1 MVLKFNNIF
10 KLRRRRA
17 NRYFNWVID
26 MTQISQNR
34 RTRITPPSQEVRTE
48 FSLRNEQREALGM
61 RCRAVFER
69 LLPTQA

>member
-1 MVLKFNNIF
+1 
-10 KLRRRRA
+10 
-17 NRYFNWVID
+17 